1 VVEVGSKANTVA
13 HSSLTESI
21 AWITGFIQFVDKYYR
36 DLTRAKFGSVKA
48 WHVTTRLAKVILD
61 EVGTLR
67 NGVQGSFQVGN
78 SNQICQKIFW
88 AVLKS
93 HDVMASYKRLNFK
106 NHSLIATELVK
117 FLAINTSF
125 EAIDKVTAKAASLE
139 IDVLEGKKQLAVA
152 NKAAAS
158 ASNKADECKTKL
170 DSFAKRLQTLEGKV
184 K

>member
-1 VVEVGSKANTVA
+1 VA
-13 HSSLTESI
+13 HSALTESI
-21 AWITGFIQFVDKYYR
+21 AWITGFIQFVDEYYR

-61 EVGTLR
+61 EVGTPR

-78 SNQICQKIFW
+78 LNQICQKIFW

-106 NHSLIATELVK
+106 NHRSIATELVK

-125 EAIDKVTAKAASLE
+125 EAIDRVAAKAAFLE
-139 IDVLEGKKQLAVA
+139 IEVSDGKKQIAAA

-158 ASNKADECKTKL
+158 ASNKADECKLKL
-170 DSFAKRLQTLEGKV
+170 DSFSKRLQTLEGKV